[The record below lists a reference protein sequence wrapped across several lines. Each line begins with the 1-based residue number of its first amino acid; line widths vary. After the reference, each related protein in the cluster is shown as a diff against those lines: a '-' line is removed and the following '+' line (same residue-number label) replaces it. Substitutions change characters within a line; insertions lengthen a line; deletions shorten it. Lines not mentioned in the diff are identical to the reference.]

1 MIAEPKQ
8 KISMKDRQRE
18 LREQTILETA
28 CELLSKKGFSAM
40 TLDEVISEVGISKP
54 TFYQHFTSKEQLA
67 VSVLIREIDKARG
80 RLKEWEATLPPHEA
94 LKAMIDWKIEKHFG
108 SNTFYDFAS
117 MIPLCAHEK
126 IKGAQCDI
134 TDMLTD
140 LIDRAQKEGTI
151 KTTSPPKLVAQF
163 LNSILKDTTY
173 QDEIKQKK
181 LTLAEMKTEIIRLVL
196 G

>member
-1 MIAEPKQ
+1 MIAEPKH

-28 CELLSKKGFSAM
+28 CELLSRKGFAAM
-40 TLDEVISEVGISKP
+40 TLEDVISEVGISKP

-67 VSVLIREIDKARG
+67 VSVLMREIEKYG
-80 RLKEWEATLPPHEA
+80 VLLKEWEATLPPRQA
-94 LKAMIDWKIEKHFG
+94 LEAMIDWKIEKHFG
-108 SNTFYDFAS
+108 SHTFYDFAS

-126 IKGAQCDI
+126 IKGVQCEL
-134 TDMLTD
+134 TDTLTD
-140 LIDRAQKEGTI
+140 LIDRGQKEGTV
-151 KTTSPPKLVAQF
+151 KTSAPPKMVAQF

-181 LTLAEMKTEIIRLVL
+181 LTLAEMKAEIIRLVL